1 MPSLLRPFWG
11 MVKFVGFDWL
21 EAGIPRAKRAS
32 HRKQKICVCEEILNF
47 LAVGTFVQIVEPAK
61 FCVQIELK
69 YRSQFQ
75 SNLSDPGQF

>member
-11 MVKFVGFDWL
+11 MVKFLGFDWL

-47 LAVGTFVQIVEPAK
+47 LAVGISKVMQIA
-61 FCVQIELK
+61 INISM
-69 YRSQFQ
+69 YY
-75 SNLSDPGQF
+75 